1 MKKLTWSCALASS
14 LFLWGCDQ
22 NKADP
27 SDATTAQSAAKVVK
41 LIGKDNPPY
50 SDLAEFA
57 QQQLKKENIDLQIQ
71 YVNDSLMPNR
81 VVDAKEADLNFF
93 QHKSYL
99 DSAAHLNQW
108 DLKVVS
114 YTFNTIFGAYS
125 PQYSS
130 IAALP
135 DQARVV
141 IPSDTGNNGRALLL
155 LQQAGLIQL
164 KPNSE
169 AKASQA
175 DIIANPKRLKITEV
189 EQPMIPSVYRDSD
202 LTLITGAYTAH
213 AGVVPKRDALVTEKP
228 DPYYTVV
235 LVGNGASIQRP
246 EVQRVKEVFES
257 EEARQ
262 YILKNFSD
270 YVTWQR

>member
-1 MKKLTWSCALASS
+1 MQKIGLNCVLMSS
-14 LFLWGCDQ
+14 LFLFGCDQ
-22 NKADP
+22 NKP
-27 SDATTAQSAAKVVK
+27 EATASNVAEHPTKVVK

-57 QQQLKKENIDLQIQ
+57 QEQLKKENIDLQIQ

-81 VVDAKEADLNFF
+81 VVNAKEADLNFF
-93 QHKSYL
+93 QHQSYL
-99 DSAAHLNQW
+99 DSAASLNQW

-125 PQYSS
+125 PKYTS
-130 IAALP
+130 ISTLP
-135 DQARVV
+135 DKARVV

-164 KPNSE
+164 KPNNE
-169 AKASQA
+169 AKASRA
-175 DIIANPKRLKITEV
+175 DIIANPKQLKITEV

-213 AGVVPKRDALVTEKP
+213 AGVVPKKDALVTEKP
-228 DPYYTVV
+228 DPYYTAV
-235 LVGNGASIQRP
+235 LVGNGESIQRP
-246 EVQRVKEVFES
+246 EVQRVKQIFES

-270 YVTWQR
+270 YVTWER

>member
-1 MKKLTWSCALASS
+1 MYKLTLSCTLVSS
-14 LFLWGCDQ
+14 LFLLGCEQ
-22 NKADP
+22 QKAD
-27 SDATTAQSAAKVVK
+27 TALSTSAQETIKVVK

-81 VVDAKEADLNFF
+81 AVAAKDADLNFF

-99 DSAAHLNQW
+99 DSAASLNQW
-108 DLKVVS
+108 DLKVLS

-125 PQYSS
+125 PRYASLRD
-130 IAALP
+130 LP
-135 DQARVV
+135 EKARVV

-164 KPNSE
+164 KPNHE
-169 AKASQA
+169 AKASRA
-175 DIIANPKRLKITEV
+175 DIIANPKQLKITEV
-189 EQPMIPSVYRDSD
+189 EQPMIPSIYRDSD

-213 AGVVPKRDALVTEKP
+213 AGVVPKKDALVTETP
-228 DPYYTVV
+228 DPYYTAV
-235 LVGNGASIQRP
+235 LVGNAESVQRP

-257 EEARQ
+257 DAARQ
-262 YILKNFSD
+262 YILEHFSD
-270 YVTWQR
+270 YVTWAP

>member
-1 MKKLTWSCALASS
+1 MQKITLSCAFASS
-14 LFLWGCDQ
+14 IFLLGCEQ
-22 NKADP
+22 KQPETHASNALENP
-27 SDATTAQSAAKVVK
+27 VKVVK

-99 DSAAHLNQW
+99 DSAAALNHW

-125 PQYSS
+125 AKYPSL
-130 IAALP
+130 AALP
-135 DQARVV
+135 DKARVV
-141 IPSDTGNNGRALLL
+141 IPADTGNNGRALLL

-175 DIIANPKRLKITEV
+175 DIIANPKQLKITEV

-202 LTLITGAYTAH
+202 LTLITGAYTSH
-213 AGVVPKRDALVTEKP
+213 AGLVPRKDALVQEIP
-228 DPYYTVV
+228 DPYYTAV
-235 LVGNGASIQRP
+235 LVGNTDSLQRP
-246 EVQRVKEVFES
+246 EVQRVKQVFES
-257 EEARQ
+257 EAARQ
-262 YILKNFSD
+262 FILKNFSD
-270 YVTWQR
+270 FVTWQR